1 MQRPAESDGRHER
14 SRLTRRKI
22 VVAAI
27 ELFVADGY
35 GHTSITAIA
44 QKAGVGVQTVY
55 ATFGN
60 KRTILAAALDQ
71 SIAGDDAAVVVND
84 RDWMHEV
91 FHAPT
96 AARRLTAY
104 AAAVRQIMSGAGDL
118 FMVVT
123 TAATVDADIVD
134 LAAVTEAR
142 RRTGATSVINAVVEV
157 GRLRQDLTIEQAVD
171 VLTMLNSPATFHHL
185 VRNCGWTLDAYQ
197 TWLTD
202 AMKRE
207 LLANR
212 TR

>member
-1 MQRPAESDGRHER
+1 MQRSAESDGRHER

-27 ELFVADGY
+27 ELFIADGY

-44 QKAGVGVQTVY
+44 HHAGVAVQTVY
-55 ATFGN
+55 AAFGN

-84 RDWMHEV
+84 RGWMHDV

-96 AARRLTAY
+96 APRRLSAY
-104 AAAVRQIMSGAGDL
+104 AAAVRRIMSSAGDM

-123 TAATVDADIVD
+123 AAATVDADIVD

-142 RRTGATSVINAVVEV
+142 RRTGATSVVKAVVEV
-157 GRLRQDLTIEQAVD
+157 GRLRQGLTIEQAVD

-185 VRNCGWTLDAYQ
+185 VRNSGWTLDAYQ
-197 TWLTD
+197 TWLADT
-202 AMKRE
+202 MK
-207 LLANR
+207 
-212 TR
+212 

>member
-1 MQRPAESDGRHER
+1 MRRPAESDGRHER
-14 SRLTRRKI
+14 ARLTRRKI

-27 ELFVADGY
+27 ELFIADGY
-35 GHTSITAIA
+35 GATSITAIA
-44 QKAGVGVQTVY
+44 HKAGVAVQTVY
-55 ATFGN
+55 ATFAN

-91 FHAPT
+91 FHAAT
-96 AARRLTAY
+96 AARRLIAY
-104 AAAVRQIMSGAGDL
+104 AAAVRRIMSSAGDM

-123 TAATVDADIVD
+123 TAAKVDADIVE
-134 LAAVTEAR
+134 LAAITEAR
-142 RRTGATSVINAVVEV
+142 RRTGATSVMNAVVEV
-157 GRLRQDLTIEQAVD
+157 GHLRPGLTVEQAVD

-197 TWLTD
+197 TWLADT
-202 AMKRE
+202 MKRD

>member
-14 SRLTRRKI
+14 SRSTKRKI

-27 ELFVADGY
+27 EMFVADGY
-35 GHTSITAIA
+35 GHTSITAISHR
-44 QKAGVGVQTVY
+44 AGVAVQTVY
-55 ATFGN
+55 AAFTN

-71 SIAGDDAAVVVND
+71 SIAGDDAAVVIND
-84 RDWMHEV
+84 RDWMNEV

-104 AAAVRQIMSGAGDL
+104 AAAVRRIMSSAGDM

-123 TAATVDADIVD
+123 TAATVDADIVE

-142 RRTGATSVINAVVEV
+142 RRSGATSVINAVLEV
-157 GRLRQDLTIEQAVD
+157 GRLHPGLTTEHAVD
-171 VLTMLNSPATFHHL
+171 VLTMLNSPATFHHF
-185 VRNCGWTLDAYQ
+185 VRNSGWTLDAYQ
-197 TWLTD
+197 TWLAD
-202 AMKRE
+202 SMKRE
-207 LLANR
+207 LLANP